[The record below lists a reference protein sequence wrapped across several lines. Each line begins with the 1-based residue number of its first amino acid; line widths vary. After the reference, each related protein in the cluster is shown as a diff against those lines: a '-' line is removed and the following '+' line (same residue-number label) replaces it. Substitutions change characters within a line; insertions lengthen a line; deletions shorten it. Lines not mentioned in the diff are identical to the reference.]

1 MNASRVVKTMKKF
14 KKRIDKELKS
24 NTESNEFDFATL
36 DNVHWYFQFTIQEGA
51 YKEQKHIIE
60 VKLVYGRDP
69 STYVYPMSA
78 PMCSFVTPIWHPN
91 ISDKGTICL
100 DVLKE
105 NWSPSM
111 YTETIISALKILL
124 LNPEPSS
131 PQNPEAADMM
141 INHPEKY
148 KKYISEF
155 YDYDKAP
162 SVIREL
168 FN

>member
-1 MNASRVVKTMKKF
+1 MDTIKVAKTMKKF
-14 KKRIDKELKS
+14 KKRITKELES
-24 NTESNEFDFATL
+24 NTESKEFDFAAL
-36 DNVHWYFQFTIQEGA
+36 DSTYWYFQFTIVDGP
-51 YKEQKHIIE
+51 YMGQKHIIE

-100 DVLKE
+100 DVLKD

-111 YTETIISALKILL
+111 YTGTIISALKMLL

-131 PQNPEAADMM
+131 PQNPEAAEMM
-141 INHPEKY
+141 INQPEKY
-148 KKYISEF
+148 KKYISDF
-155 YDYDKAP
+155 YEYDKAP
-162 SVIREL
+162 SVIRKL
-168 FN
+168 FG